1 MCFADSS
8 SDTVTNEMSSLPCA
22 EVVPCDPVQVHD
34 PYYIC
39 VRQIWLVLLFT
50 KNEYFTHY
58 NTSNSIVPRPAFQK
72 RRQSQPFQPVC
83 SRATP
88 RRSENRCRFCRRRAF
103 CQPFLLCN
111 NLSLLLCHSL
121 LYLVK
126 VNIIRVNR

>member
-50 KNEYFTHY
+50 KMN
-58 NTSNSIVPRPAFQK
+58 I
-72 RRQSQPFQPVC
+72 
-83 SRATP
+83 
-88 RRSENRCRFCRRRAF
+88 
-103 CQPFLLCN
+103 LLT
-111 NLSLLLCHSL
+111 
-121 LYLVK
+121 
-126 VNIIRVNR
+126 IIRVTLSYPVPPSRRGAKASLSSLSVRAPPLGDQKTGVDFADGELFASRFCYVTICLFCYVTLYCIWSK